1 MSEYDK
7 ESLRIYLSYHV
18 SELRGLHYQVVNR
31 WHEGQAIYG
40 RKRGTF
46 MKCVICEQEHEKEG
60 LEYCVAALVRRNL
73 ELERKYADWRDHG
86 TASAECSKCENR
98 GKLNGLSQ
106 ETYCSGCIH
115 ADQWK
120 KDYFSP
126 LS

>member
-1 MSEYDK
+1 MRHNQYDAVLEMVESNMTNKEISGAGEMIEYDK

-60 LEYCVAALVRRNL
+60 LEYCVAALVRRNQ
-73 ELERKYADWRDHG
+73 ELERKYADWRENG
-86 TASAECSKCENR
+86 TQVDINSSNR
-98 GKLNGLSQ
+98 HS
-106 ETYCSGCIH
+106 E
-115 ADQWK
+115 A
-120 KDYFSP
+120 
-126 LS
+126 